1 MQELDIS
8 PKQWFNLFH
17 KKAAN
22 TYKFAVKDKTIF
34 KTNASE
40 SRLIQ
45 PVKVQNSLDAI
56 MENGYRI
63 FIRPSGTENILRI
76 HVEAETET
84 ELEEAKLLIRNTMR
98 EFI

>member
-1 MQELDIS
+1 
-8 PKQWFNLFH
+8 
-17 KKAAN
+17 
-22 TYKFAVKDKTIF
+22 
-34 KTNASE
+34 
-40 SRLIQ
+40 
-45 PVKVQNSLDAI
+45 